1 MDKNR
6 SSRNTAANESKKPP
20 ITQEHDAGYKSIF
33 SKKRNFLHF
42 LKKYIKAEW
51 VKYID
56 ENDLIP
62 INTTFIDEEY
72 QNKESD
78 VIYKIKFKG
87 SEIIFYILLE
97 LQSTVDQTMPFR
109 LLKYITELMKREF
122 DNTPKNERESTD
134 YRLPAVIPIILY
146 NGADNWTAVRSFKEY
161 VQGYEQFGEY
171 IVDFRYFLFDLNR
184 MTEETILS
192 TNQLLDIIFALD
204 RKPNRKNME
213 RMLKI
218 AFENLGNMNDIDRND
233 LLRWIRY
240 IYLNHIKD
248 ENEKTKIL
256 SKLERGEVTNM
267 MYGIDMYIEE
277 EIQKGIQKG
286 IQKIIKKN
294 IQKDKK
300 ERNIELAEKMLAKNK
315 PIDEIIEFTGLKEK
329 EILLLMK
336 NK

>member
-1 MDKNR
+1 MDKNK
-6 SSRNTAANESKKPP
+6 SFHKSDKIESVKKP
-20 ITQEHDAGYKSIF
+20 INQEHDKGYKGIF
-33 SKKRNFLHF
+33 SNKRNFLHF

-51 VKYID
+51 VKNID

-97 LQSTVDQTMPFR
+97 LQSTVDHTMPFR

-122 DNTPKNERESTD
+122 ENTPKNERESID
-134 YRLPAVIPIILY
+134 YRLPAVIPVILY

-161 VQGYEQFGEY
+161 VQGYEQFGDY

-204 RKPNRKNME
+204 QKLSRNNME
-213 RMLKI
+213 KMFKI
-218 AFENLGNMNDIDRND
+218 AAKNLKDMGNDDRND
-233 LLRWIRY
+233 LLGWIRY

-248 ENEKTKIL
+248 ENEKTEIL
-256 SKLERGEVTNM
+256 SKFERGEITNM

-277 EIQKGIQKG
+277 ERFKSKREGIKEEKIEIAKRLLDVLDDETIALKTDLKIKEVKALRKGK
-286 IQKIIKKN
+286 
-294 IQKDKK
+294 
-300 ERNIELAEKMLAKNK
+300 
-315 PIDEIIEFTGLKEK
+315 
-329 EILLLMK
+329 
-336 NK
+336 